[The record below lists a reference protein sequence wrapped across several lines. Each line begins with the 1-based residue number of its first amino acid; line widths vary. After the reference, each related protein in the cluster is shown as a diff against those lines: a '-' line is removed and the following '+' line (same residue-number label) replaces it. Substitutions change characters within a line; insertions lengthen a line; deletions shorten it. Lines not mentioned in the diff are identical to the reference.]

1 MNSTELAHLYRAQVQ
16 RADMWRARLDS
27 TTNWA
32 VVCTA
37 GALTVSFSEPPAGPL
52 ILAMTTLIIT
62 LFLWMEGRRY
72 RYFELWSYRVRLI
85 ESHYFAASLEAEADA
100 EESEADGWRARL
112 ARSLRHPAFPI
123 SKREALGRRY
133 RSVYIWLQLILSL
146 TWMAH
151 VWQFPHPVDEW
162 SEFWTRSFLGDISVA
177 WAFVVGVLFQAT
189 LFVFGVATI
198 QLKDAQGEVFQKA
211 SGFPVDPEIRD

>member
-37 GALTVSFSEPPAGPL
+37 AALTVSFSEPPAGPL

-72 RYFELWSYRVRLI
+72 RYFELWSHRVRLI
-85 ESHYFAASLEAEADA
+85 EAHYFAGTMEV
-100 EESEADGWRARL
+100 EEVDNEERERWRRSL
-112 ARSLRHPAFPI
+112 ARSLRNPAFPI

-133 RSVYIWLQLILSL
+133 RSVYIWLQLILSM

-151 VWQFPHPVDEW
+151 VWQFPHPVNEW
-162 SEFWTRSFLGDISVA
+162 SEFWSRSFLGEISVA

-189 LFVFGVATI
+189 LFVFGVATMK
-198 QLKDAQGEVFQKA
+198 LKDAQGEVFQKA
-211 SGFPVDPEIRD
+211 LAPSVGHDIMG